1 MAVFESQLVST
12 FIELVIAKL
21 MYLEYMDPKDPIYIY
36 KNSTRTT
43 RDDGEMNA
51 IWPMQHPWHFP
62 KVLEFLTVALRL
74 TLFSTLGN
82 AILWYMRHLVSCRG
96 FYRRF
101 IQDFSKIA
109 LLLSKLLQQDV
120 DFVFYQP
127 CKEAFEELRK
137 KFTTSPILQPLDW
150 ELPFVLM
157 CNASSHALGDILS

>member
-1 MAVFESQLVST
+1 MHS
-12 FIELVIAKL
+12 
-21 MYLEYMDPKDPIYIY
+21 
-36 KNSTRTT
+36 
-43 RDDGEMNA
+43 
-51 IWPMQHPWHFP
+51 
-62 KVLEFLTVALRL
+62 FLGHV
-74 TLFSTLGN
+74 
-82 AILWYMRHLVSCRG
+82 G

-109 LLLSKLLQQDV
+109 LLLSKLLQQDI

-157 CNASSHALGDILS
+157 CDASSHALGDILSLRVGSLSHIIAYGSCTLDAT